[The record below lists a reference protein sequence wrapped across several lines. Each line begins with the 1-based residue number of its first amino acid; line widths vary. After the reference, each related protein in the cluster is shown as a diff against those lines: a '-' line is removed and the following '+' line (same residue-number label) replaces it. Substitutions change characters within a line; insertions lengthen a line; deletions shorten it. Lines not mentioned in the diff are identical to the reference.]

1 MERTYTVDIG
11 KQIGKQVLL
20 KGWVHEV
27 RDQSKIKFILI
38 RDITGIVQAVVKKD
52 SPLFESIPKVSKE
65 SVVEVVGTVKE
76 EKQAPG
82 GAEVSIERLDTIS
95 IPVDALPIQVVEKT
109 DEPAALSK
117 RLDYRWIDLRKPKS
131 ALIFKIGTALEAAM
145 REYWLK
151 DGFIEIHS
159 PKLME
164 GASESGAEL
173 FMLPY
178 FDKTA
183 CLAQSPQ
190 FYKQMAM
197 ASGFEKVFEIGPVF
211 RANSS
216 HTTRHDTEFTSVD
229 VEMSYI
235 DSHEDIMK
243 WEEGWITYVIGQIAE
258 QFGPQIKETFGKTVI
273 VPKRPFPQV
282 TMKEAKRML
291 AEIGKST
298 PDADLSPEE
307 ERSLCEM
314 IKERHGHEFVF
325 VKDYPVSAR
334 PFYHMLQE
342 DKSTTKSFDL
352 LWEGIEITTGA
363 QREHRYEMLKQQAA
377 AKKVDQAA
385 IEDYLKF
392 FKYGCPPH
400 GGFGLSPTRMLMSLL
415 GIKNVR
421 EVTFVPRDT
430 ERLRP

>member
-1 MERTYTVDIG
+1 MERTHVVDIG
-11 KQIGKQVLL
+11 KQVGKQVLL

-27 RDQSKIKFILI
+27 RDQSRIKFVLI
-38 RDITGIVQAVVKKD
+38 RDITGIAQAVVKKD
-52 SPLFESIPKVSKE
+52 NPLFESIPKVPKE

-82 GAEVSIERLDTIS
+82 GVELSIEKIDVIS
-95 IPVDALPIQVVEKT
+95 SPVDPLPIQVVEKT

-131 ALIFKIGTALEAAM
+131 ALIFKIATALEAAM

-229 VEMSYI
+229 VEISYV
-235 DSHEDIMK
+235 DSHEDVMK
-243 WEEGWITYVIGQIAE
+243 WEEGWIKYAIGRIAE
-258 QFGPQIKETFGKTVI
+258 QFGPQIKETFGRTVV
-273 VPKRPFPQV
+273 VPELPFPHV
-282 TMKEAKRML
+282 TMKEAKEML
-291 AEIGKST
+291 AEVGKAT

-325 VKDYPVSAR
+325 VKDYPISAR
-334 PFYHMLQE
+334 PFYHMLNE
-342 DKSTTKSFDL
+342 DKRTTKSFDL

-363 QREHRYEMLKQQAA
+363 QREHRYEILRQQALE
-377 AKKVDQAA
+377 KKVDPSGIA
-385 IEDYLKF
+385 DYMNF
-392 FKYGCPPH
+392 FKHGCPPH